1 MSNLALRSITGLVFA
16 AAMIGAFWWGPT
28 ATAIL
33 FLLWTFVGSHEFYQL
48 TGASSHRA
56 WGGILLGV
64 GFYIYFFL
72 IGSGVLH
79 IQHLVYLLPILV
91 LLIGLE
97 LVVLRPHFA
106 MDFARVLMGWV
117 YVALP
122 MSLVS
127 SYAFIPGE
135 YSFWLPMS
143 FFALLWINDSGA
155 YAVGRA
161 FGKTKLFEKVSPKKT
176 WEGFIGGLIATVLC
190 GLIFSQIEVVQYE
203 LVLMTTSD
211 WVVLAILVSVFGT
224 IGDLVESHLK
234 RTANV
239 KDSGVLIPGHGG
251 VLDRFDGYLLAM
263 PMAYTFVYII
273 YHL

>member
-16 AAMIGAFWWGPT
+16 SAMIGAFWWGPT
-28 ATAIL
+28 ATAVL

-56 WGGILLGV
+56 WGGIILGV
-64 GFYIYFFL
+64 AFYIYFFL
-72 IGSGVLH
+72 IGSDVLTF
-79 IQHLVYLLPILV
+79 QHLVFLLPVVVIL
-91 LLIGLE
+91 LSLE

-106 MDFARVLMGWV
+106 LDFARVLMGWV

-122 MSLVS
+122 MSLIS

-135 YSFWLPMS
+135 YSFWLPIS
-143 FFALLWINDSGA
+143 FFAMLWVNDSGA

-161 FGKTKLFEKVSPKKT
+161 IGRTKLFEKVSPKKT
-176 WEGFIGGLIATVLC
+176 WEGFIGGLVATVAC
-190 GLIFSQIEVVQYE
+190 GFVFAQLEIVSAD
-203 LVLMTTSD
+203 LVLMTTNH
-211 WVVLAILVSVFGT
+211 WIVLAIIISVFGT

-263 PMAYTFVYII
+263 PMAYTYVYLI

>member
-1 MSNLALRSITGLVFA
+1 MSNLVIRSITGLFFGL
-16 AAMIGAFWWGPT
+16 AMIGAFLWGPT
-28 ATAIL
+28 ATAVL
-33 FLLWTFVGSHEFYQL
+33 FLLWVFVGSHEFYQL

-56 WGGILLGV
+56 WGGIVLGV
-64 GFYIYFFL
+64 TFYIFFFL
-72 IGSGVLH
+72 IGSEVLTY
-79 IQHLVYLLPILV
+79 QDLVFLLPVFV
-91 LLIGLE
+91 LLMTLE

-135 YSFWLPMS
+135 YTPWLPIT
-143 FFALLWINDSGA
+143 FFAMLWVNDSGA
-155 YAVGRA
+155 YFVGRA

-176 WEGFIGGLIATVLC
+176 WEGFAGGLIATVLC
-190 GLIFSQIEVVQYE
+190 GLGCSKIGLITSDLF
-203 LVLMTTSD
+203 LMTTSH
-211 WVVLAILVSVFGT
+211 WVVLSLIISIFGT
-224 IGDLVESHLK
+224 IGDLIESHLK

-251 VLDRFDGYLLAM
+251 VLDRFDGYLMAM
-263 PMAYTFVYII
+263 PMAYTFVYLI
-273 YHL
+273 YRV